1 MKKRIG
7 VLAAL
12 GVVLLAVFLLWPRP
26 AKQEPEDPRIVR
38 EEAYVGGLV
47 EYRHDGHTT
56 IVSPDIFHISSFF
69 NSLLLEET
77 QAPPSDDW
85 IIRVTLSDNMIW
97 YDYEEPTLERCIP
110 PEANTSQILLAKDWM
125 RVGDTTYKVSE
136 VVVDLLIDKWF
147 S

>member
-1 MKKRIG
+1 MSAG
-7 VLAAL
+7 
-12 GVVLLAVFLLWPRP
+12 WC
-26 AKQEPEDPRIVR
+26 
-38 EEAYVGGLV
+38 
-47 EYRHDGHTT
+47 T

-69 NSLLLEET
+69 NSLLLEEI

>member
-1 MKKRIG
+1 M
-7 VLAAL
+7 
-12 GVVLLAVFLLWPRP
+12 
-26 AKQEPEDPRIVR
+26 R

-69 NSLLLEET
+69 NSLLLEEI

-97 YDYEEPTLERCIP
+97 YDYEEPTLE
-110 PEANTSQILLAKDWM
+110 
-125 RVGDTTYKVSE
+125 